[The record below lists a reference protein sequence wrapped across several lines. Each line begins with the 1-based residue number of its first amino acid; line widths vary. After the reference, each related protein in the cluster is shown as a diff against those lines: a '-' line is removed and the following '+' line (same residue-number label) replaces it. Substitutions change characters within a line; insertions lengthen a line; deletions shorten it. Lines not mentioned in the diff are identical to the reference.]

1 MGIGQLT
8 RIARNLFR
16 FDQELIKQEAIEQ
29 DRAFVTYYVVDLAAD
44 ATTNIAITNPTS
56 DDHAMR
62 RRPSPRILLP
72 VAG

>member
-29 DRAFVTYYVVDLAAD
+29 DRAFITYYVANSSGMAAIGVEYAELD
-44 ATTNIAITNPTS
+44 
-56 DDHAMR
+56 R
-62 RRPSPRILLP
+62 VPSRLL
-72 VAG
+72 